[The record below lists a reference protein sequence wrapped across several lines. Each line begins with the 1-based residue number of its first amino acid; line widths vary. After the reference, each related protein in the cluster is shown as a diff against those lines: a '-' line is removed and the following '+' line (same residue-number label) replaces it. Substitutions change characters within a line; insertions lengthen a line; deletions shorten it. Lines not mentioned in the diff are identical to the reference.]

1 MLRETNKTLKDK
13 YSIFFVIWRQFCLKR
28 SKTGR
33 QDRRRCEKV
42 EGRKNRRQCCRKKQ
56 MERLIF
62 RNLLNRTVIEL
73 HWENHGSFSRTS
85 VWATTSS
92 FPFFQV
98 TITKAPLTPYHFCF
112 HYRQNK
118 CVRWVPTAQCGEEF

>member
-1 MLRETNKTLKDK
+1 MLREINKTLKDK
-13 YSIFFVIWRQFCLKR
+13 YSIFFVIWRQFCLKP

-42 EGRKNRRQCCRKKQ
+42 EGGKSRRQCCRKKQ

-62 RNLLNRTVIEL
+62 RKDGEPAQP
-73 HWENHGSFSRTS
+73 HWENRGSFSRTR
-85 VWATTSS
+85 VWAITSS
-92 FPFFQV
+92 FPFFEV

-118 CVRWVPTAQCGEEF
+118 CVRWVPTSQRGEEF